1 MSDSVATVVDEQQ
14 RILPACCVYC
24 GYCSRPAVSVSS
36 THSDFRFQTTQL
48 LQSKIKAHFQAFVQV
63 TTLNLQLVSFNTP
76 PHKAATM
83 TEPAALILAEL

>member
-1 MSDSVATVVDEQQ
+1 MSDSVATIVDEQK
-14 RILPACCVYC
+14 RILPVCCVYC

-36 THSDFRFQTTQL
+36 TRSVFRFQTMQL
-48 LQSKIKAHFQAFVQV
+48 QQSKIKPHFQALVQV
-63 TTLNLQLVSFNTP
+63 TRLNPQLVSFYTP